1 MNARFLTMDKA
12 LALAIGLLF
21 ATAAAAQQYKWV
33 DKDGKVRYGD
43 IPPPG
48 VKATPLKPPPSGG
61 APAAAAAPKKGTD
74 AAKTSPEDAKKEAEK
89 QAQAEK
95 DAQAKKENCG
105 HAQEALRNLE
115 SGQRIARTDS
125 KGERFYLEEQ
135 QLAAET
141 AKARQTVQEW
151 CK

>member
-12 LALAIGLLF
+12 LALAVGLLF
-21 ATAAAAQQYKWV
+21 AAAAAAQQYKWV

-48 VKATPLKPPPSGG
+48 VKATPLRPPPSGA
-61 APAAAAAPKKGTD
+61 APATAAAAKKGTD

-105 HAQEALRNLE
+105 HAQEALRSLE

>member
-1 MNARFLTMDKA
+1 MDKA
-12 LALAIGLLF
+12 LALAIGLMF
-21 ATAAAAQQYKWV
+21 AAAAAAQQYKWV

-48 VKATPLKPPPSGG
+48 VKATPLRAPSPGA
-61 APAAAAAPKKGTD
+61 APAAAAKKGTD
-74 AAKTSPEDAKKEAEK
+74 AAKASPEDAKKEAEK

-135 QLAAET
+135 QIAAET